1 MSTVDLRK
9 SFIPG
14 RLVVPLVRQ
23 SGTSFPSG
31 ENLWLTKTERGG
43 LAATLERTPALLER
57 LGFGAVEIREDGQGL
72 NATEWVL
79 DGYRFREEIVVR
91 LALVDG
97 RLDAEVTISRG
108 WRLASSD
115 AQPNASLFR
124 AKAVETVRYQ
134 ARQAAA

>member
-1 MSTVDLRK
+1 MSTPDVRK

-14 RLVVPLVRQ
+14 RLVVPMVRH

-31 ENLWLTKTERGG
+31 ENLWLTKNERGG

-57 LGFGAVEIREDGQGL
+57 LGFGAVEL
-72 NATEWVL
+72 NEAGTGTHATEWL
-79 DGYRFREEIVVR
+79 MDGYRFREEIAVR
-91 LALVDG
+91 VGLVDG
-97 RLDAEVTISRG
+97 RLDAEVTITRG
-108 WRLASSD
+108 WRLASAD
-115 AQPNASLFR
+115 AQPNPSLFR